1 MRLLGGSAVEH
12 LPLAQ
17 DVILEFKDRVPRR
30 ASAWSL
36 LLLPLP
42 VSASFSV
49 SLMNK

>member
-36 LLLPLP
+36 LLLPLHRTLP
-42 VSASFSV
+42 LSV